1 MADNTTE
8 SGTRV
13 RKAGLFDMRIIIG
26 ALLGIYGVITLVT
39 GLFVSDAQIDKSDGL
54 NINLAGGIGMLV
66 VAGLFIG
73 WARWRPI
80 IVPDDP
86 ADTPADT
93 PDDQPA
99 GH

>member
-13 RKAGLFDMRIIIG
+13 HKAGLFDMRIIIG
-26 ALLGIYGVITLVT
+26 ALLALYGLIVLVT
-39 GLFVSDAQIDKSDGL
+39 GLFVSDSQIDKADGL

-66 VAGLFIG
+66 VAALFMA

-80 IVPDDP
+80 IVPEDP
-86 ADTPADT
+86 EAPPDT

-99 GH
+99 GP